1 MTPEPS
7 APVSPARCALLII
20 DVQQDLFEKTNPVYQ
35 AERLFD
41 NLQALVDAAHRA
53 GAPVIYIQHNN
64 KSGLLKY
71 SPGWQLHPRLRP
83 QEGDLRVEKTH
94 SNAFEQTPL
103 DELLQARGVKHVVVT
118 GMVTNICVK
127 NTCLGALALGY
138 QATLVS
144 DAHSTDRQDAA
155 KVIALWNEK
164 LSQAGAAVKP
174 AGEINF

>member
-1 MTPEPS
+1 M
-7 APVSPARCALLII
+7 SPAKCALLII

-35 AERLFD
+35 ADRLLD
-41 NLQALVDAAHRA
+41 NLLALVEAAHRA
-53 GAPVIYIQHNN
+53 RAPVVYIQHNN
-64 KSGLLKY
+64 KSGLLKG

-83 QEGDLRVEKTH
+83 QEGDLRVDKQR

-103 DELLQARGVKHVVVT
+103 DELLRSRGVKHVVVT

-127 NTCLGALALGY
+127 NTCLGAIALGY
-138 QATLVS
+138 TTTLVS
-144 DAHSTDRQDAA
+144 DAHRTDRQDAA

-174 AGEINF
+174 AREIAF